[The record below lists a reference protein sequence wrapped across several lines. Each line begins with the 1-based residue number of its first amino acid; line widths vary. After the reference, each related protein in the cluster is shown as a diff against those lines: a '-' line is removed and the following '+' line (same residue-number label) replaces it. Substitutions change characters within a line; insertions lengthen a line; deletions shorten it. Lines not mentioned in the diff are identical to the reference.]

1 MNDNFITIRWSVIR
15 NFDGRQVEAGKRVLQ
30 MLDSSMSAKD
40 HVRDTTKFLKNQF
53 HEPVFTVHI
62 NWVPGK
68 FWAL

>member
-30 MLDSSMSAKD
+30 MLDSSMTAKD
-40 HVRDTTKFLKNQF
+40 HVRDTTKFLESQF
-53 HEPVFTVHI
+53 HKPFFTVHI